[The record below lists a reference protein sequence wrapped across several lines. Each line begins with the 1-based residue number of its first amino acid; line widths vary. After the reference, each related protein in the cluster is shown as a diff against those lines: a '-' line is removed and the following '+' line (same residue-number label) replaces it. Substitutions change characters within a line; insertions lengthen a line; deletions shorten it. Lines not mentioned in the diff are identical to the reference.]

1 MVDCA
6 YSGYNSGIFAWQ
18 MDRMR
23 KVHHAH
29 ALPPPEGVSPA
40 PQETFKTLEDAY
52 FLGYVPRP
60 VALLCVGENPLAVA
74 WHMPTNK
81 EPFMYAIAIARENYS
96 HKLVLEGRDF
106 TVNFLPGTYLED
118 LLMAGK
124 YHGDQTDKWKLFKE
138 IKPLKALRVDAYM
151 VEQSLLVYECKQER
165 LTELSDHSLLIGRVE
180 LIHYKKGRLKP
191 EKVRYPLHMGKA
203 YFSKNT
209 RAKAYIL

>member
-1 MVDCA
+1 MSSYVKQFKQQITIIRCQYFQRLVA
-6 YSGYNSGIFAWQ
+6 
-18 MDRMR
+18 
-23 KVHHAH
+23 
-29 ALPPPEGVSPA
+29 
-40 PQETFKTLEDAY
+40 KTLEDAY

-81 EPFMYAIAIARENYS
+81 EPFMYAVAIARENYS
-96 HKLVLEGRDF
+96 HKLALEGKDF
-106 TVNFLPGTYLED
+106 TVNFLSETYLED

-165 LTELSDHSLLIGRVE
+165 LIELPDHSLLIGRVE
-180 LIHYKKGRLKP
+180 LVVPHPI
-191 EKVRYPLHMGKA
+191 EKYSTG
-203 YFSKNT
+203 
-209 RAKAYIL
+209 